1 MKVTVSFEDRDYTYE
16 IDLDVLLK
24 ALGVDKSEDEIRAAI
39 NKVLITQ

>member
-16 IDLDVLLK
+16 MELDLLLK

-39 NKVLITQ
+39 NKVLIAR